1 MGLAVF
7 LAGLA
12 AFLALFLA
20 DFLAVFLAGF
30 LAAFFAVFFL
40 AVFLAG
46 FFLTTFFFL
55 GFSSLPILKDPL
67 TWTRTFFST
76 KDLIPFLMKGAS
88 LTMSTLL
95 LAAMCFLMAA
105 RDDPLRLFKPLTAA
119 TIMTVVLGWVGL
131 ALGFAGFFALA
142 GAAAGA
148 ASAMLM
154 L

>member
-1 MGLAVF
+1 M
-7 LAGLA
+7 GLA

-20 DFLAVFLAGF
+20 DFLAVF
-30 LAAFFAVFFL
+30 FA

-142 GAAAGA
+142 GAG
-148 ASAMLM
+148 
-154 L
+154 

>member
-1 MGLAVF
+1 M
-7 LAGLA
+7 
-12 AFLALFLA
+12 
-20 DFLAVFLAGF
+20 
-30 LAAFFAVFFL
+30 
-40 AVFLAG
+40 G

-67 TWTRTFFST
+67 TWTRPFFST

-148 ASAMLM
+148 AS
-154 L
+154 